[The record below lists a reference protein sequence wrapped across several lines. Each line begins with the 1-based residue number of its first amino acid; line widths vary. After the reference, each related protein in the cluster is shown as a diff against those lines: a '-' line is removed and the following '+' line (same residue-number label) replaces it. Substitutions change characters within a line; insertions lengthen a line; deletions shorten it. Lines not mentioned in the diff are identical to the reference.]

1 MLEYGRIK
9 EKRGRKKLET
19 YENVGT
25 IEMQEWLNVA
35 RFLVVLLE

>member
-1 MLEYGRIK
+1 MGGLRRKGK
-9 EKRGRKKLET
+9 KKKLET
-19 YENVGT
+19 YESVGT